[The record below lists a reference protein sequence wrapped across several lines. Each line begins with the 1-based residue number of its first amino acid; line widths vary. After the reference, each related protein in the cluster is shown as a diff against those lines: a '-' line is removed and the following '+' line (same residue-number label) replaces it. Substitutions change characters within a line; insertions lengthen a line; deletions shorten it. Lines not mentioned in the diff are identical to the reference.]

1 MRAPLIALAL
11 ALAPLTLAAPLPA
24 QAAAARA
31 LPAGSVERDGDKVTL
46 RWQTLSGPVTIW
58 RLQRGDALAQ
68 DGVVMAQGATGGE
81 TVLDVPV
88 SPRPY
93 FLLRDRAGRELRLAE
108 RVLPLEG
115 GMNFR
120 DLGGYRTTV
129 GQTVRWGKLYRSAA
143 MHTLTAPD
151 YRYLGQLGIGTVCDL
166 RANEERASASVDW
179 PADVKPKILTRD
191 YALDF
196 GGLIKVLGR
205 PDANGEMA
213 AAAMAEGY
221 RQTPFEHKDQFAE
234 MFRALLTG
242 HAPLAFNCSAG
253 KDRTGMAAY
262 LILTALGVPHETAL
276 ADYLLSN
283 QYYRPKPPA
292 PGTKMDPTVAM
303 LSKLPPEVLKA
314 LMGVDARYM
323 QAALESIEAKGGM
336 ARYLRE
342 DLGLGDTELKR
353 LRTLYLTR

>member
-1 MRAPLIALAL
+1 MRVSLFALAL
-11 ALAPLTLAAPLPA
+11 ALALPGLAAPLLA
-24 QAAAARA
+24 REAVAAR
-31 LPAGSVERDGDKVTL
+31 PAGEVVREGDRVTL
-46 RWQTLSGPVTIW
+46 RWQALSGPVTIW
-58 RLQRGDALAQ
+58 RLQRGDALAR
-68 DGVVMAQGATGGE
+68 DGVVIAQAATGGE
-81 TVLDVPV
+81 AVLDVPV

-93 FLLRDRAGRELRLAE
+93 FLLRDLAGRELRLAE

-120 DLGGYRTTV
+120 DLGGYRTTD
-129 GQTVRWGKLYRSAA
+129 GQVVRWGKLYRSAA
-143 MHTLTAPD
+143 MHTLTASD
-151 YRYLGQLGIGTVCDL
+151 YRYLGQLGIGTVCDF
-166 RANEERASASVDW
+166 RASEERASATVEW

-196 GGLIKVLGR
+196 GGLIKVLSR
-205 PDANGEMA
+205 PDATGEMA

-221 RQTPFEHKDQFAE
+221 RETPFEHKAQFAE
-234 MFRALLTG
+234 MFRELLTG
-242 HAPLAFNCSAG
+242 RPLAFNCSAG

-262 LILTALGVPHETAL
+262 LLLTALGVPHETAL

-292 PGTKMDPTVAM
+292 PGAKMDLTVAV
-303 LSKLPPEVLKA
+303 LAKLPPEVLKA

-342 DLGLGDTELKR
+342 DLGLGDGELAR